1 MAEENNNGTGLRQ
14 EEQTEINFSDIWGMI
29 WGNRWWYVL
38 SLAVCIVFAG
48 FYLYRT
54 PGTYSRSAKL
64 IINEDAQDATLR
76 DIANIS
82 GFAGQGASVN
92 VNNEVEAFSSPD
104 LMATVVERLGLFD
117 RTIGAVGDG
126 LQGDVKHPYIVRQRG
141 CCLLLGL
148 CQVFCVRLAGGDEN
162 GLISGGESL
171 L

>member
-1 MAEENNNGTGLRQ
+1 MVCGEDSRARTVGYGAFVFCGSVLCQIAGLELTACHVRG
-14 EEQTEINFSDIWGMI
+14 EI
-29 WGNRWWYVL
+29 V
-38 SLAVCIVFAG
+38 
-48 FYLYRT
+48 
-54 PGTYSRSAKL
+54 
-64 IINEDAQDATLR
+64 
-76 DIANIS
+76 
-82 GFAGQGASVN
+82 GQADGGSSVK
-92 VNNEVEAFSSPD
+92 
-104 LMATVVERLGLFD
+104 VVERLGLFD